1 MQRLWPICRSITGDG
16 VRETLSI
23 LREGLPNLTIHEVP
37 TGTKCFDWV
46 IPKEWSI
53 RDAYILDSEGNKIVD
68 FQKSNL
74 HVVSYSVAINQEM
87 ELDELQPHLH
97 SLPNQP
103 NAIPYV
109 TSYYKESWGFCLTHE
124 VRQNLRKGRYRVIID
139 SELKDGSLTYG
150 ELILPGS
157 SKSEVLLSTYVCHP
171 SMANNELSGPC
182 VTWELARW
190 LAISPRKYTY
200 RILFIP
206 ETIGSICYLSRNY
219 KEMVQKTI
227 AGFVLTCVGDERA
240 WSLMPSI
247 NGDTL
252 SDKIARHVLKFIAPE
267 YTEYSFL
274 QRGSD
279 ERQYCSPGINLPV
292 ASVMRSKYVTY
303 PEYHTSLDNME
314 FVTPVGLAQSLI
326 VYQRIIEAI
335 EAECKPKYTVLCE
348 PKMSERGLRS
358 SMGKV
363 GSALNSM
370 VLMNLLMYSDGNRTL
385 LDIADILNVPIWELS
400 EPLELLLNYGLLS
413 RT

>member
-124 VRQNLRKGRYRVIID
+124 IRQNLRKGRYRVVID

-314 FVTPVGLAQSLI
+314 FVTQTGLAQS
-326 VYQRIIEAI
+326 VFAYQRIIDAI
-335 EAECKPKYTVLCE
+335 ETDCKPKYTILCE
-348 PKMSERGLRS
+348 PKMGDRGLRS
-358 SMGKV
+358 NIGKV
-363 GSALNSM
+363 GSSLNSM
-370 VLMNLLMYSDGNRTL
+370 VLMNILAYSDGNRTL
-385 LDIADILNVPIWELS
+385 LDIANILNIPIWELS